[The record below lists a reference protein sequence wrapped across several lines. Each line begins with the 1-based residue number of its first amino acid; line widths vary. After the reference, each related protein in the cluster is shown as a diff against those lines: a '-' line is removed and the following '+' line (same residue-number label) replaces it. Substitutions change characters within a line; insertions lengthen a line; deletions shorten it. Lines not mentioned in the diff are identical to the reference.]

1 MGSLITGAARALGAD
16 DTAAD
21 ALTEKGDQLLQNV
34 YDSRPGLGSIN
45 AGPPLKDRL
54 TPGTVMGIVLLLG
67 RLLRKFCFLDL
78 FCETDPVVGIKVIA
92 EPALYGIK
100 AEAGAL

>member
-1 MGSLITGAARALGAD
+1 MRAHWLLNPNTEVGVAEQAKMVQLIAS
-16 DTAAD
+16 
-21 ALTEKGDQLLQNV
+21 E
-34 YDSRPGLGSIN
+34 RPALGSIN
-45 AGPPLKDRL
+45 AGTPLTDRL
-54 TPGTVMGIVLLLG
+54 IPGTVVGIDLLLG
-67 RLLRKFCFLDL
+67 RLLRRFCFLDL

>member
-1 MGSLITGAARALGAD
+1 MPHPRSHL
-16 DTAAD
+16 AAD
-21 ALTEKGDQLLQNV
+21 TQAIGLFGAK
-34 YDSRPGLGSIN
+34 SARPVLGSIN
-45 AGPPLKDRL
+45 AGTPLTDRL
-54 TPGTVMGIVLLLG
+54 IPGTVVGIDLLLG
-67 RLLRKFCFLDL
+67 RLLRRFCFLDL